1 MKGNTVLELI
11 AGLLIFLGVHSIRV
25 RGDSVRDALVTR
37 LGPLGFK
44 LAYSS
49 ISLVGLLLIV
59 WGYAAARLEP
69 IVVWQPPMGMAHAS
83 SLLTLVA
90 FVFLA
95 AAYIPGNFILRKTKQ
110 PMTIAVKLWA
120 FGHLLANGGLHD
132 IILFSGFLIWAVLVF
147 RSARRRT
154 APANP
159 SLVEQLPAWIASKPA
174 NRLST
179 LLTLGAGIGA
189 WAWFAFVGHA
199 LLIGVAPFAR

>member
-11 AGLLIFLGVHSIRV
+11 AGLLIFFGVHSIRV
-25 RGDSVRDALVTR
+25 RGDSVRDTWVTR

-44 LAYSS
+44 LAYSG
-49 ISLVGLLLIV
+49 ISLIGFLLIV
-59 WGYAAARLEP
+59 SGYAAARLEP
-69 IVVWQPPMGMAHAS
+69 ILVWQPPMGMAHAS

-95 AAYIPGNFILRKTKQ
+95 AAYIPGNFILRKTKH

-132 IILFSGFLIWAVLVF
+132 IFLFSGFLIWAVLVF

-154 APANP
+154 APASP
-159 SLVEQLPAWIASKPA
+159 SMVKQLPAWIASQPA
-174 NRLST
+174 NRLAT
-179 LLTLGAGIGA
+179 LVTLGVGIGA